1 MVNPGLIRPGNR
13 DGSGKA
19 KTRQRTKSRLLP
31 VQARMTTIH
40 QGQKSLTAISA

>member
-1 MVNPGLIRPGNR
+1 MVNPGLIWPGNR

-31 VQARMTTIH
+31 VQARMTIH
-40 QGQKSLTAISA
+40 QGQKSLTAISV